1 MTMLSPA
8 ATYHAEL
15 RQQLDS
21 VGRAISMQRGLT
33 WLARGLAVGTV
44 VVLGLVIWA
53 WTRDSVGGLSVPLLV
68 AIPALAAIV
77 LAVGSLFIRQSTVDL
92 ARRVD
97 QAARLHERSTTALEL
112 GRRGDEFPLAVAQ
125 MRDAVEHLR
134 RVDLLDAFPLR
145 TPRKELLAAFFVA
158 AIAVIVGVSPN
169 PWLLQARASN
179 PSIAVAREEA
189 QRVERV
195 ADSLP
200 QNESP
205 DVDALRQLVSQ
216 GAQTMQARSNDP
228 DAALNALQDL
238 EQQVQGMSAGDDQMA
253 AALAAVASALAG
265 NQQTQ
270 ALSDAIN
277 TGDMRQVSQAAKDL
291 AQSMSSLSPQDR
303 QQLAQ
308 VLRDAASKADG
319 QSQSVASNLSAA
331 ADALQAS
338 SAGAGDQS
346 QSQSQSSQSAQA
358 AGQQADAS
366 GAQSAQAAS
375 DAMNQLSQNAAA
387 ADARQRTASQLES
400 SRNALE
406 RALGRTQSRSGNN
419 NASSSSSNSSSSSAN
434 SSSSNGQSSSGD
446 QSGSQSQDGSGQGQ
460 SGNQAGN
467 GSGQN
472 GAGSQGDQGGGSSD
486 NAGTGG
492 GYSTGG
498 DPNGANNT
506 GSPSQLD
513 AVTNPQQDQSGN
525 QAPDVSSTNPYTSDA
540 GTGSAQTAPESVQ
553 PSYSNKPTQGN
564 DSGSIP
570 LGLRDL
576 VKDYFSSLDQK

>member
-15 RQQLDS
+15 RQQLET
-21 VGRAISMQRGLT
+21 VGRAISLQRGLT
-33 WLARGLAVGTV
+33 WLARGLAAGTII
-44 VVLGLVIWA
+44 VLGLIVWA
-53 WTRDSVGGLSVPLLV
+53 WTHDAVSGLSIPLLV
-68 AIPALAAIV
+68 AIPVFAAI
-77 LAVGSLFIRQSTVDL
+77 AVAIGSLFIRHNSPEL
-92 ARRVD
+92 ARRID
-97 QAARLHERSTTALEL
+97 RAAGLQERSTTALEL
-112 GRRGDEFPLAVAQ
+112 GRRGEEFPLALAQ

-134 RVDLLDAFPLR
+134 RVDMLDAFPPRL
-145 TPRKELLAAFFVA
+145 PRKELLAAFFVGVIA
-158 AIAVIVGVSPN
+158 AIVALSPN

-179 PSIAVAREEA
+179 PSITIAREQAE
-189 QRVERV
+189 RVQRV

-205 DVDALRQLVSQ
+205 DIDALRQLVSQ
-216 GAQTMQARSNDP
+216 GAQTMQARSNEP

-238 EQQVQGMSAGDDQMA
+238 EEQVQQMSAGDDQLA
-253 AALAAVASALAG
+253 AALAAVASALSG
-265 NQQTQ
+265 NQNTQ

-277 TGDMRQVSQAAKDL
+277 TGDMRQVSQAASDL
-291 AQSMSSLSPQDR
+291 AKSMANLSPQDR

-308 VLRDAASKADG
+308 VLRDAASKAG
-319 QSQSVASNLSAA
+319 SESQGVASNLSAA

-338 SAGAGDQS
+338 AAAAGDPS
-346 QSQSQSSQSAQA
+346 QANQA
-358 AGQQADAS
+358 NGQQADAS
-366 GAQSAQAAS
+366 GAQGAQSAQAAQAAS
-375 DAMNQLSQNAAA
+375 DAMNQLSQSAAA

-419 NASSSSSNSSSSSAN
+419 NTSGSSANRSSSSSQA
-434 SSSSNGQSSSGD
+434 SNGD
-446 QSGSQSQDGSGQGQ
+446 QSGSQSQDSTGQ
-460 SGNQAGN
+460 SQ
-467 GSGQN
+467 SGDQPSGGGDQN
-472 GAGSQGDQGGGSSD
+472 GAGQQGDQSGTGND
-486 NAGTGG
+486 TGTGG

-498 DPNGANNT
+498 DPQSLNNN

-513 AVTNPQQDQSGN
+513 AVTDPQQDQSGGA
-525 QAPDVSSTNPYTSDA
+525 APDVSSTNPYTSDA
-540 GTGSAQTAPESVQ
+540 GSGSAQTAPESVQ